1 MEQRIAV
8 GLTALL
14 VGGAVAQLL
23 KALWLIPQI
32 PQGVTTIA
40 ALIALVF
47 GLSAW
52 IKWLK
57 LLRRRQIKAAK
68 SLQKDAESFSYMV
81 QAELVEHE
89 LDLSPNDRHDLQTT
103 LLRVDQTLPLIM
115 GAIGILLGLF

>member
-14 VGGAVAQLL
+14 VAGAVAQLL

-57 LLRRRQIKAAK
+57 RLRRRQIKAAK
-68 SLQKDAESFSYMV
+68 SLQKDAESFSYLV
-81 QAELVEHE
+81 QTELVEHE